1 MNNLEIFYALHGTK
15 RRGRVLCSSNR
26 EKIFSR
32 RATRTGNHD
41 RKYHDMTTKRRPSR
55 LNQQIDENLR
65 RVYSD
70 AAAEP
75 LPERFTQ
82 LIEKL
87 REQEKQSEQSEQP
100 SEGDK

>member
-1 MNNLEIFYALHGTK
+1 MFQQP
-15 RRGRVLCSSNR
+15 R
-26 EKIFSR
+26 KIFSR
-32 RATRTGNHD
+32 RARRAGNHG
-41 RKYHDMTTKRRPSR
+41 RKYHDMTTKSRPSR

-87 REQEKQSEQSEQP
+87 REQEEQSDKSGQP
-100 SEGDK
+100 TEGDK